1 MATEQLA
8 VTETDFLVDCCMDFF
23 AGAFLRD
30 AMLYSLDAA
39 PTVSPHRIRKGLCKL
54 IADSLTGSLS

>member
-30 AMLYSLDAA
+30 AMLYSLE
-39 PTVSPHRIRKGLCKL
+39 G
-54 IADSLTGSLS
+54 G